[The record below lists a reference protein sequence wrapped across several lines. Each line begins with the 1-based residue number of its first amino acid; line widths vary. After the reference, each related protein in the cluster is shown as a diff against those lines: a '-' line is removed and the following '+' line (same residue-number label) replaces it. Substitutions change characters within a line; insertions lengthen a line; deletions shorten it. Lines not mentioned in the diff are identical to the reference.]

1 MAVSGIKPPMMVMI
15 TIFEKT
21 EKVNIANM
29 GFLFWGVYEKLCDKT
44 IKTKADNI
52 FQLYERKQYNDN
64 F

>member
-1 MAVSGIKPPMMVMI
+1 MAVSGIKPPMMAMI

-21 EKVNIANM
+21 EKVKIANM
-29 GFLFWGVYEKLCDKT
+29 EFLFWGVSEKLCDKT